1 MKNPLITIA
10 SGNPKK
16 VAEIEAM
23 LGPLPIE
30 VKKQPSSLDVEET
43 GKTYLENAIL
53 KAKAAAALTNSWTI
67 ADDSGLE
74 IDSLGNAPGIFS
86 ARLANTNEKKIEKI
100 LTALGDSPY
109 RSAKV
114 CSVMVLCSISGEIIL
129 NTIGIC
135 WGEILK
141 EPAYPNGEF
150 ESLFFV
156 RETNCTY
163 GELNNAQLSKHGSR
177 GKAARE
183 LAPYLLKAIGIKNN

>member
-1 MKNPLITIA
+1 LKKPLITIA

-30 VKKQPSSLDVEET
+30 IQRQPNSLDIEET
-43 GKTYLENAIL
+43 GQTYFDNALL
-53 KAKAAAALTNSWTI
+53 KAKAASQLTGSWTI

-74 IDSLGNAPGIFS
+74 VDSLGNSPGIFS
-86 ARLANTNEKKIEKI
+86 ARLAKTNKEKIDKI

-114 CSVMVLCSISGEIIL
+114 CSVMVLCNNKGELIKHS
-129 NTIGIC
+129 IGIC
-135 WGEILK
+135 WGQILK

-150 ESLFFV
+150 ESIFWL

-163 GELNNAQLSKHGSR
+163 GELNNEQLSKHGSR

-183 LAPYLLKAIGIKNN
+183 LAPHLLKALGIK

>member
-1 MKNPLITIA
+1 MKKPLITIA

-23 LGPLPIE
+23 LGPLPIA

-53 KAKAAAALTNSWTI
+53 KAKAASALTNSWTI

-114 CSVMVLCSISGEIIL
+114 CSVMVLCSNNGEIIQ